1 MAEQIQTEAPGAS
14 LNEQVQQ
21 MQQYVS
27 GISGSSTTAATA
39 QTTTGS
45 NPKAKSIV
53 WDHFIKLP
61 LEQSNGEEKAKCHHC
76 KRDFLCNSTR
86 HGTNGMLKHL
96 KSQHKWIFA
105 DKNQSLIG
113 VIKGE
118 DGLGGRKTV
127 VSITYN
133 VEEIRKA
140 FAVFVIED
148 EMPFS
153 VVEGRGFHYF
163 VNRLEP
169 KFPVPSRRTITRDCY
184 QLFLDEKDNAS
195 SNDVAISYLKK
206 KLKNWNGLVCEGAFM
221 HMRCAAHILNLIVN
235 DGLKDLS
242 PSIVAIRNAIWY
254 VRSSPQRLQK
264 FKQAAH
270 AEKISSG
277 ASLCFDVPTRWNST
291 YIMLE
296 HAIPFQKA
304 FDRLE
309 DEDEGYVVWF
319 KEDRRPSIFDGDN
332 ARAFVQF
339 LKLFYEV
346 TLALSGSLHVTS
358 NCVFDEIQMINE
370 LLIKWS
376 ENEADS
382 IVGTMACNM
391 RNKLEKYWGKVE
403 NINPLI
409 YIGIVLD
416 PRYKLEIQEV
426 FDEFQSND
434 DVINEISGAISSV
447 SNQAIQEGNR
457 MRESVAYLMGVPP
470 WNTIRN
476 MKSLTLL
483 ELRNDNISGPI
494 PSYIGEFS
502 SLTGLDLSYNNLS
515 GSFLL
520 WSMNKKT
527 AARVDGKI
535 ERDTEVRERN
545 NQWRGRRRRDSRVH
559 TRICS
564 RRHLH
569 CNRRPFLSLPNV
581 SFIMEENFSRR
592 RTGSRSM
599 KPFRKSKKSN
609 PFNGLSDIYDLGN
622 GFVKFDFF
630 GFHIS
635 AANGVAKC
643 HNQNLRPTGCDG
655 TFAALR
661 RLAEARVEQA
671 EEVSTA
677 HNCARK
683 NKVPLL
689 SVEALHH
696 LHILIFVLAIVHL
709 TFCVLTIAFGRAKI
723 RQWKHWEDEIAKKN
737 YESTDSALLGWLH
750 SFFKQFYGSVTKLD
764 YQTLRLGFTMFNFHK
779 YMICALEDDF
789 KQVVGIIWYLW
800 VFMVVFLLLNIN
812 DWHTYFWIV
821 FIPFVIHHAC
831 M

>member
-1 MAEQIQTEAPGAS
+1 MAEQIQTGAPGAS

-21 MQQYVS
+21 VQQYVS

-39 QTTTGS
+39 QTTAGSKTS

-76 KRDFLCNSTR
+76 KREFLCNSIR

-118 DGLGGRKTV
+118 DGLGGRKTT

-140 FAVFVIED
+140 LVVFVIED

-153 VVEGRGFHYF
+153 VVEGRGFRYF

-169 KFPVPSRRTITRDCY
+169 KFLVPSRRTITRDCY

-242 PSIVAIRNAIWY
+242 PSIVAIRNAIRY

-309 DEDEGYVVWF
+309 DEDEGYVTWF
-319 KEDRRPSIFDGDN
+319 KEDRQPSIFDWDN

-358 NCVFDEIQMINE
+358 NCVFDEIQTINE

-382 IVGTMACNM
+382 VMGTMACNM
-391 RNKLEKYWGKVE
+391 RNKFEKYWGKVE

-416 PRYKLEIQEV
+416 PRYKLEYVNYICDANYEIEV
-426 FDEFQSND
+426 
-434 DVINEISGAISSV
+434 A
-447 SNQAIQEGNR
+447 
-457 MRESVAYLMGVPP
+457 
-470 WNTIRN
+470 
-476 MKSLTLL
+476 TLL
-483 ELRNDNISGPI
+483 KKKIANTLWQLYHFYAQESHEVSQTQTSDDNASH
-494 PSYIGEFS
+494 E
-502 SLTGLDLSYNNLS
+502 
-515 GSFLL
+515 
-520 WSMNKKT
+520 
-527 AARVDGKI
+527 
-535 ERDTEVRERN
+535 
-545 NQWRGRRRRDSRVH
+545 
-559 TRICS
+559 
-564 RRHLH
+564 
-569 CNRRPFLSLPNV
+569 
-581 SFIMEENFSRR
+581 
-592 RTGSRSM
+592 
-599 KPFRKSKKSN
+599 
-609 PFNGLSDIYDLGN
+609 GLSIT
-622 GFVKFDFF
+622 K
-630 GFHIS
+630 
-635 AANGVAKC
+635 
-643 HNQNLRPTGCDG
+643 
-655 TFAALR
+655 
-661 RLAEARVEQA
+661 E
-671 EEVSTA
+671 
-677 HNCARK
+677 
-683 NKVPLL
+683 
-689 SVEALHH
+689 
-696 LHILIFVLAIVHL
+696 
-709 TFCVLTIAFGRAKI
+709 
-723 RQWKHWEDEIAKKN
+723 
-737 YESTDSALLGWLH
+737 
-750 SFFKQFYGSVTKLD
+750 GSVD
-764 YQTLRLGFTMFNFHK
+764 MGWIGGGSLRIYK
-779 YMICALEDDF
+779 RDIQQKVLEI
-789 KQVVGIIWYLW
+789 VGIS
-800 VFMVVFLLLNIN
+800 MEQ
-812 DWHTYFWIV
+812 D
-821 FIPFVIHHAC
+821 
-831 M
+831 